1 MGEKLIETFER
12 FEIWNSDN
20 MANIGTALLNKIFE
34 TNDSPRIAVS
44 VRKTDDVGYVSS
56 NDIFIYDSYT
66 DSLEKINKFEYSRNT
81 SVDVYEINQIGYSS
95 IFTKAYNSVCY
106 SRLAGVKLHKYELS
120 DVRKLFNCSSSIYIC
135 S

>member
-1 MGEKLIETFER
+1 MGEKLIESFER
-12 FEIWNSDN
+12 FEIWNSEN
-20 MANIGTALLNKIFE
+20 MINIGTTLLSKIFE

-44 VRKTDDVGYVSS
+44 VHKTDDVGYVSS

-66 DSLEKINKFEYSRNT
+66 DALGKINEFEYSNNT

-95 IFTKAYNSVCY
+95 ILSKIYNGVCY

-120 DVRKLFNCSSSIYIC
+120 DVRKLFDCSSSIYIC
-135 S
+135 